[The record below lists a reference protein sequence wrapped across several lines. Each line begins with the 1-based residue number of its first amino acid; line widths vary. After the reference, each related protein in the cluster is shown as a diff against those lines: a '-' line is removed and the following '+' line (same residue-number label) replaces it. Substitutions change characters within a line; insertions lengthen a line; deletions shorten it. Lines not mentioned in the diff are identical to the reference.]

1 MYKIINGH
9 AEIYVDYGT
18 KQESLLK
25 ILGPQECFGEF
36 GLLIHKP
43 SIYTVVAYSEILLL
57 KISEETFEEFIHNNH
72 RVVADIMR
80 NMANTMLTLRF
91 QIGLLLDELESGRK
105 PNDSTINNAKNLMR
119 KYSIYSSIDEAV
131 NKMKQ

>member
-1 MYKIINGH
+1 MGEMKMVKFSEGDIILREGELNEEMYKIINGH

-43 SIYTVVAYSEILLL
+43 SIY
-57 KISEETFEEFIHNNH
+57 
-72 RVVADIMR
+72 R
-80 NMANTMLTLRF
+80 
-91 QIGLLLDELESGRK
+91 
-105 PNDSTINNAKNLMR
+105 
-119 KYSIYSSIDEAV
+119 SSIFRDFVAQDIGRNV
-131 NKMKQ
+131 

>member
-1 MYKIINGH
+1 M
-9 AEIYVDYGT
+9 
-18 KQESLLK
+18 
-25 ILGPQECFGEF
+25 
-36 GLLIHKP
+36 
-43 SIYTVVAYSEILLL
+43 L